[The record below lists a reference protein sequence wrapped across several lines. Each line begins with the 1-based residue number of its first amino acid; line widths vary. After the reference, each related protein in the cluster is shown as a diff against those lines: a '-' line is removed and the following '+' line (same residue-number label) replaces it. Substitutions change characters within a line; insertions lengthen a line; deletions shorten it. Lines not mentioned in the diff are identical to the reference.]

1 MPSPSLSAKLR
12 TKTSYQVR
20 SFQSCAS
27 GLVAGVHAAPADEE
41 ADAEGDDAAE
51 DDADAEPD
59 GVGDAGPH
67 APRASRHA
75 SARGTRGIGR
85 RTAAVY
91 PRPGR
96 PPGRPTIDW
105 RP

>member
-20 SFQSCAS
+20 SFQSWPS
-27 GLVAGVHAAPADEE
+27 GVVAGVQAEPADDDADAE
-41 ADAEGDDAAE
+41 ADAAAADD
-51 DDADAEPD
+51 DAEPD
-59 GVGDAGPH
+59 GVGVAGPH

-75 SARGTRGIGR
+75 SARGARGIGR

-105 RP
+105 RS